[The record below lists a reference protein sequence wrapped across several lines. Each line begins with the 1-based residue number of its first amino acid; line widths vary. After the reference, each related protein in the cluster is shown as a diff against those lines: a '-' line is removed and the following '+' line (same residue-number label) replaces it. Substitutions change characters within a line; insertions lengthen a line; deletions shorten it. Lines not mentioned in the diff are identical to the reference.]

1 MRHGRWIA
9 LAAGLAAALAL
20 VAPAGAR
27 VKAAPSDKALL
38 QAGVMTAADVPS
50 TWTAKKQADTGSKG
64 YKGIVDCKQIVAA
77 INAGRRGPNA
87 HSPEFFDPT
96 STSNALAQDSVFVFK
111 NVKAATQYLST
122 FQATNA
128 SSCLKQALTK
138 ATGGKG
144 QVTVE
149 GHRFVVAPITD
160 LPVGIGDDQ
169 VGYEASITGTSQS
182 GQPVHIVVD
191 LVGMRIGRTI
201 VEFDFLNND
210 TQLQPAP
217 TIVTGVVS
225 RVRTLTNH

>member
-50 TWTAKKQADTGSKG
+50 TWTSKKQTDTGSKG
-64 YKGIVDCKQIVAA
+64 YKGFAACKQIVAA
-77 INAGRRGPNA
+77 MNASRRGPNA
-87 HSPEFFDPT
+87 HSPEFSDPT
-96 STSNALAQDSVFVFK
+96 STSNALAQDSVYVFK
-111 NVKAATQYLST
+111 NVKAATQYLSAY
-122 FQATNA
+122 QASNA
-128 SSCLKQALTK
+128 ASCLQQALAK

-144 QVTVE
+144 QVTV
-149 GHRFVVAPITD
+149 APVTD
-160 LPVGIGDDQ
+160 LHVGLGDDQ

-182 GQPVHIVVD
+182 GQPVHVVAD
-191 LVGMRIGRTI
+191 IIGFRIGRTI
-201 VEFDFLNND
+201 VGFDFLNND
-210 TQLQPAP
+210 TRLGPAP
-217 TIVTGVVS
+217 SVVTGVVT